1 MQEKEK
7 IGLYF
12 GSFNP
17 IHVGHLILAEYILQ
31 NSDLNKICFVVS
43 PQNPLKDK
51 AILLDNSVRYELLQ
65 LAVKDNPDFVVS
77 DVEFNLPVPSYTVNT
92 LRFLQDKYNDGKKE
106 FALIMGEDNLAV
118 FDKWKDYSEIL
129 QNFDIY
135 VYPRRQ
141 EGNFDKCKSEFFLK
155 TYASIHLIDAPMIDI
170 SSSYIR
176 NCIKNGKSIKYL
188 VTESVREEIERQH
201 LYL

>member
-1 MQEKEK
+1 MQEKER

-17 IHVGHLILAEYILQ
+17 VHVGHLILAEYILQ
-31 NSDLNKICFVVS
+31 NSDLTKICFVVS

-51 AILLDNSVRYELLQ
+51 SILLDNPLRYGLLQ
-65 LAVKDNPDFVVS
+65 LAVKDNPDFFVS
-77 DVEFNLPVPSYTVNT
+77 DVEFRLPVPSYTVNT
-92 LRFLQDKYNDGKKE
+92 LRFLREKYKSSNKE

-118 FDKWKDYSEIL
+118 FDKWKDYGEIL
-129 QNFDIY
+129 ENFDIY

-141 EGNFDKCKSEFFLK
+141 EVNFDKGKSDFFLN
-155 TYASIHLIDAPMIDI
+155 TYGSVHLIDAPMIDI

-176 NCIKNGKSIKYL
+176 SCIKEGKSIKYL
-188 VTESVREEIERQH
+188 VTESVREEIERLH